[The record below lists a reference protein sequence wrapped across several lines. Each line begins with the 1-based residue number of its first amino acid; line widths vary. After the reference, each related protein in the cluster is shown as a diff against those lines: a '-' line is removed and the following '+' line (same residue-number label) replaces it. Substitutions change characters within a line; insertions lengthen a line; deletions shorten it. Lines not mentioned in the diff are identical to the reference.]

1 MNKRFIE
8 ISIKGYRKRM
18 EREKQMA
25 IENINDNNLTTAVL
39 SITEAARTQ
48 AVIDELEAILED
60 MEVSND

>member
-48 AVIDELEAILED
+48 AAIDELEAILED

>member
-39 SITEAARTQ
+39 SVTEAARTQ